1 MEREKGRKQ
10 GLSRRS
16 CAVPDIPDI
25 QEIQEIQDVQEYSLL
40 HSEQNVLLNNNYMYG
55 LSLPVSGEP
64 PGARHEAL
72 FYRMRETGEN
82 AELKMIR
89 RQMMVTIR
97 LTEEEAA
104 ESRAMLKAVINPLE
118 RQIAAVDLGH
128 RDFRQFLKARRALV
142 DELLR
147 RLETMTTFDLTDEE
161 AEGSIAMLKDAIPVL
176 DRSIAATKLANRD
189 YLQFLKSRRALI
201 DELISR
207 LSK

>member
-1 MEREKGRKQ
+1 
-10 GLSRRS
+10 
-16 CAVPDIPDI
+16 
-25 QEIQEIQDVQEYSLL
+25 
-40 HSEQNVLLNNNYMYG
+40 
-55 LSLPVSGEP
+55 
-64 PGARHEAL
+64 
-72 FYRMRETGEN
+72 
-82 AELKMIR
+82 
-89 RQMMVTIR
+89 MMVTIR

-104 ESRAMLKAVINPLE
+104 ESRAMLKAVINPLD